1 MLSGIVKLG
10 GRLAEGAG
18 PTLVMVPTRPFAG
31 LDELDAVVRVPLLDD
46 EEPAC
51 GAALTVAATANPS
64 MILVNI
70 PS

>member
-1 MLSGIVKLG
+1 
-10 GRLAEGAG
+10 
-18 PTLVMVPTRPFAG
+18 MVPTRPFAG

-64 MILVNI
+64 INLVNI